1 MARQDNSL
9 TRELFVSLEPTVEES
24 RRSGGQYRYQQI
36 VVNDL
41 IEEFGLETE
50 AIVQTL
56 PLARFQ
62 LITGNVPFPRTGT
75 IVQPVQPGETQPLGQ
90 CIHLG
95 YVSDFLIIRQVPQH
109 STFAREYCH
118 QWQQESSLVENF
130 LMQITNPVTYADD
143 KL

>member
-9 TRELFVSLEPTVEES
+9 TGELFVSLEPTVKES
-24 RRSGGQYRYQQI
+24 RRSGGGYRYQQI

-50 AIVQTL
+50 AMVQTL

-75 IVQPVQPGETQPLGQ
+75 IVQPVQPGETRPLDQ

-95 YVSDFLIIRQVPQH
+95 YISVFLIIRQVPQH
-109 STFAREYCH
+109 STFACKNRH
-118 QWQQESSLVENF
+118 QWQQELSLVENF
-130 LMQITNPVTYADD
+130 LMQITNPVTYADN